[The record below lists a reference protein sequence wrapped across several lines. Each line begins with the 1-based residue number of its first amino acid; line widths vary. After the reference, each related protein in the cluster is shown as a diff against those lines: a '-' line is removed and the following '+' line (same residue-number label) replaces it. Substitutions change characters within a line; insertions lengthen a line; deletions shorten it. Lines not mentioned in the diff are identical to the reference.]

1 MKNKNQVPVKR
12 LLLLLLALIMMACVA
27 IPIPYYV
34 EAPGA
39 TIQLS
44 KLIEVN
50 GGKDQKSG
58 SFSLTAVGIRQA
70 TVLRALLSKFNDFEE
85 LISKEALMGTASD
98 AEYDRIQN
106 FYMETSQNNA
116 IQEAL
121 QLAGRP
127 YEMKYLGV
135 YVLDVQATSAFKGKI
150 SVGDTITKVD
160 GQAFEN
166 SQGLIDYVQSK
177 QVGET
182 VTVTYLQDGKERE
195 ATGKLMALPT
205 NHKAGIGIGLVD
217 HTEVTSDEKIT
228 FKTENIGGP
237 SAGLMFTL
245 EIYQQLIAEDLR
257 HGKEI
262 AGTGT
267 IDTDGNVGQIGGIDK
282 KVASASESGTE
293 IFFAPQDVAAG
304 DQNYHDAQAAA
315 KKLGTKMKIVPVKTL
330 EEAVAYLKANQ

>member
-12 LLLLLLALIMMACVA
+12 LLLLLLAIIMMACVA
-27 IPIPYYV
+27 VPIPYYV

-39 TIQLS
+39 TIKLS
-44 KLIEVN
+44 ELIEVN

-70 TVLRALLSKFNDFEE
+70 NVVRAVLSKFNDFQD
-85 LISKEALMGTASD
+85 LISKEDLMGSASD

-116 IQEAL
+116 IEEAL
-121 QLAGRP
+121 KLANKP

-160 GQAFEN
+160 GKSFEN
-166 SQGLIDYVQSK
+166 SQGLIDYVQGK
-177 QVGET
+177 KVGDT
-182 VTVTYLQDGKERE
+182 VTVTYLQDGKEQE
-195 ATGKLMALPT
+195 ASGQLMELPS
-205 NHKAGIGIGLVD
+205 NQKAGIGISLVD
-217 HTEVTSDEKIT
+217 HTEVSSEEKIK
-228 FKTENIGGP
+228 FNTENIGGP

-245 EIYQQLIAEDLR
+245 EIYQQLISEDLR
-257 HGKEI
+257 NGREI

-267 IDTDGNVGQIGGIDK
+267 IDTEGNVGQIGGIDK
-282 KVASASESGTE
+282 KVASASESGAE
-293 IFFAPQDVAAG
+293 IFFAPQDVEKG
-304 DQNYHDAQAAA
+304 DSNYKDAQAAA

-330 EEAVAYLKANQ
+330 QEAVDYLKAEK